1 MGHLVADCEAPLT
14 DQTEISGSPCNLIR
28 RLLIIFYD
36 GAIVVAILILATM
49 LAMLLGLGDRTA
61 LKDPFFTAYLLFV
74 WYFYLALC
82 WKMGGMTVGMK
93 VWRVRIED
101 TQGHRPGWGKSAL
114 RFVLSFVSATPLG
127 LGFIWSLFEPSKRTW
142 HDIISR
148 TRLVR
153 F

>member
-1 MGHLVADCEAPLT
+1 MEHLVTDCEAPLT
-14 DQTEISGSPCNLIR
+14 YQTEISGSPCNLIR
-28 RLLIIFYD
+28 RLLIISYD

-61 LKDPFFTAYLLFV
+61 LKDPFFTTYLLFV

-82 WKMGGMTVGMK
+82 WKRGGMTIGMK

-101 TQGHRPGWGKSAL
+101 TQGRCPGWGKSAL
-114 RFVLSFVSATPLG
+114 RFVISFASAATLG